1 MNPKFQL
8 QISIVNYSESNHTIN
23 REVTLE
29 EIAEFSQLFKA
40 VVLNGNVTTW
50 NWWNHLPDTWNGEKY
65 VDNDYII
72 ASDFKKNFGMEVP
85 VEIIKKFYKKFVV
98 FGDRL
103 DNIKLFKVEEVEL
116 P

>member
-8 QISIVNYSESNHTIN
+8 QISIVNYSESNRTIN

-29 EIAEFSQLFKA
+29 EIAEFSPLFKA

-65 VDNDYII
+65 V
-72 ASDFKKNFGMEVP
+72 GV
-85 VEIIKKFYKKFVV
+85 FVLC
-98 FGDRL
+98 F
-103 DNIKLFKVEEVEL
+103 IKLVISSAWQIFCVIFFL
-116 P
+116 YIAYCLIL